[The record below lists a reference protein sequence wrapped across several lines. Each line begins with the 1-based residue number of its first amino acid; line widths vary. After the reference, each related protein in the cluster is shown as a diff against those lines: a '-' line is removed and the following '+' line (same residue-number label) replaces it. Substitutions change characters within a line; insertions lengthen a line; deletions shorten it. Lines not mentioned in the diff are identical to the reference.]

1 MKRLLESIDK
11 FSEKTKQIKVI
22 KEDKWLDLYER
33 YKNYE
38 FIPRIHSIDY
48 TQLLESFSCN
58 EAVPLEFLVLL
69 EQLYCY
75 HYSSK
80 VLESGEITG
89 FPRKL
94 DFKRNTGTGVL
105 EFSEITGT
113 KVLELAKVS
122 GVMIP
127 FDIPLSLHWLNQVEG
142 VYLCGGSLVRWLL
155 SGKCEYNDYYQN
167 EYDLDFFIVGET
179 QEQRD
184 RSLEK
189 FIKLLYKSNPCYY
202 EYSSS
207 IINVYPIMGF
217 KIQVIMT
224 MHTSIIEVVSRFD
237 FSINRLWWG
246 KDNQVYALPSAVS
259 SIYQKT
265 NFIVPNQ
272 RFVNLHRVLKYH
284 NLVEKKTIIS
294 LLVID
299 KQRIEETLLSS
310 SRSISKKSIQ
320 TQKWLTEKVE
330 KLMPFTTNN
339 PYESLTYH
347 PEDVT
352 VIPWSYGHLCWEDK
366 VSDTDTKITLN
377 THININT
384 DNIVSY
390 EQFRR
395 WRERSHV
402 GLVKVRGLVT
412 KNEWICI
419 DIVKESSS
427 VTCQNEIRNSIMI
440 HIIK

>member
-1 MKRLLESIDK
+1 MKRVLESLDD
-11 FSEKTKQIKVI
+11 FCEKAKQIKVI
-22 KEDKWLDLYER
+22 DKWLDLYER
-33 YKNYE
+33 YKSYE

-48 TQLLESFSCN
+48 PKLLESFSAN
-58 EAVPLEFLVLL
+58 ETIPLEFLVLL

-75 HYSSK
+75 HSSSQ
-80 VLESGEITG
+80 V
-89 FPRKL
+89 L
-94 DFKRNTGTGVL
+94 DFERN
-105 EFSEITGT
+105 
-113 KVLELAKVS
+113 S
-122 GVMIP
+122 GVMMP
-127 FDIPLSLHWLNQVEG
+127 FDIPLSLHWLNSVKG

-155 SGKCEYNDYYQN
+155 SGKCEQN

-184 RSLEK
+184 ISLEK

-202 EYSSS
+202 DYSSS
-207 IINVYPIMGF
+207 IINVYPVMGF
-217 KIQVIMT
+217 RIQVIMT
-224 MHTSIIEVVSRFD
+224 MYTSIIEVVSRFD

-246 KDNQVYALPSAVS
+246 KDNQIYALPSAVS

-284 NLVEKKTIIS
+284 DLVGKKTIIS
-294 LLVID
+294 PLVID
-299 KQRIEETLLSS
+299 KSSIEETLLSNKVAS
-310 SRSISKKSIQ
+310 SLSTLKSTSSQ
-320 TQKWLTEKVE
+320 QWLTEKVE

-347 PEDVT
+347 HEDVT
-352 VIPWSYGHLCWEDK
+352 VIPWSYGFLCWEER
-366 VSDTDTKITLN
+366 VSDEDTKITLN
-377 THININT
+377 THINVNT

-390 EQFRR
+390 EQFQR
-395 WRERSHV
+395 WRERSIV
-402 GLVKVRGLVT
+402 GLVKVRGLLLNDNGT

-419 DIVKESSS
+419 DIVKASSLII
-427 VTCQNEIRNSIMI
+427 CQNEIRNSITI